1 MAGYA
6 YDFGKLG
13 ISGLKASVMY
23 LSGDNVDS
31 AQGER
36 NEWER
41 DLRLD
46 YVLQE
51 GSLKGLG
58 FSLRNASLR
67 GNVGADVDENRLY
80 VTYSL
85 PLL

>member
-1 MAGYA
+1 M
-6 YDFGKLG
+6 
-13 ISGLKASVMY
+13 SGARSAADY
-23 LSGDNVDS
+23 INDS
-31 AQGER
+31 YCCCVRGWVVIPDAR
-36 NEWER
+36 SNEWER